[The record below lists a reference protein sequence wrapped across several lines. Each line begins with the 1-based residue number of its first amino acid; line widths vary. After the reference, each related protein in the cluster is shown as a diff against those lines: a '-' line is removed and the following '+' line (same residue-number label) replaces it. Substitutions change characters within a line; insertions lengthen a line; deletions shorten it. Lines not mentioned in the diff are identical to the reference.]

1 MDLHGRLLTI
11 HGTNSHKIQREHF
24 QDGGSFGST
33 KTDQSRRRV
42 KLSATG
48 AQVLREHRLMTGNP
62 PDTALVFANS
72 KGLPLDPSN
81 FRDRFRKPLVKAE
94 GLPKGFTFHCLRHTY
109 ASHMLS
115 KGAPVE
121 FVQRQLGHSSYQ
133 TTLSIYR
140 HWIPDRDDVHAD
152 VIEAALK
159 ISGQ

>member
-1 MDLHGRLLTI
+1 MRWH
-11 HGTNSHKIQREHF
+11 
-24 QDGGSFGST
+24 
-33 KTDQSRRRV
+33 RV
-42 KLSATG
+42 
-48 AQVLREHRLMTGNP
+48 MTGHP
-62 PDTALVFANS
+62 LGTALVCANS
-72 KGLPLDPSN
+72 KGLPLDPSYV
-81 FRDRFRKPLVKAE
+81 RDRLWKPLVKAGWVPE
-94 GLPKGFTFHCLRHTY
+94 GFTFHCLRHTY